1 MQVKAACWAAAAVGI
16 LCYINSLNC
25 NFCFDDLSAVVEN
38 EDLRPD
44 TPLLHLFRNDFWGTP
59 MSQDGSHKSYR
70 PLTVASFRINYALG
84 ELSPWGYHLLNVL
97 LHAVVCYMFVCL
109 SNMIL
114 NDSMSSLMCGLLFA
128 VHPIHT
134 EAVAGVVGRAESLS
148 AIFFIASFICYTQSV
163 GDDYRTQFI
172 YLIGSIVLC
181 GVSTL
186 CKEQGITV
194 VAVCCV
200 YDLFIAHR
208 VDVTELLESLKQIMS
223 TQVFP
228 KWFRPVFIRCSVLL
242 LGTLFLMFLRI
253 RIMGAELPVFTQFDN
268 TAAAS
273 PTPTRQLTFAYLL
286 FINTGLLLLPLH
298 LCCDWTM
305 QTVPLIE
312 SITDWRNVGTIG
324 FFISMILLCWYC
336 AFGKEGE
343 KKGVIAALSLLV
355 FPFVP
360 ASNFFFPVGFVVAE
374 RILYVPSMG
383 FILLVVIGWRKLR
396 DWHRP
401 FCNVLITITLI
412 FMALKTIN
420 RNPAWF
426 NDETL
431 FKDAIKVNPLNA
443 KLYNNLGHVYEDRG
457 DLLTAESYFHQA
469 VDIQVDDIGG
479 HINMGRI
486 LKALER
492 FDESEVSYQ
501 KAMDMMPRL
510 DGEVKTFRVAPSHIN
525 VYYNLANLIKRDPA
539 RLEEAELL
547 YRTAI
552 RMRPSFES
560 AHMNLGDVLLKMS
573 RIDEAEKAYK
583 KAIEIKPKYADAHFN
598 LGVVY
603 LSKKSPVEASRS
615 FQKALSV
622 DPNHVLS
629 MVNLALMLQESK
641 KASDLDKAVSLYS
654 RVLELDPTNEKAL
667 FNMGVVAMDLG
678 QGEEAEKWFKKTAST
693 YSDSRSANFNLALL
707 YSNQKRHRDSVDIL
721 VPLVEQFPTHT
732 NSYQLLGDSYVA
744 LKQYKEAV
752 DTYLGCMTV
761 DPRQVSCQHNI
772 GVAYVEL
779 GRFEEAEHSF
789 KKTLEIDPN
798 YGSAKRHLQLIR
810 QKIAER
816 EKAKHVTTSHN

>member
-1 MQVKAACWAAAAVGI
+1 MHHVACWSAAAVAI
-16 LCYINSLNC
+16 LCYVNSLHC
-25 NFCFDDLSAVVEN
+25 TFCFDDLSAVVEN
-38 EDLRPD
+38 QDLRPD
-44 TPLLHLFRNDFWGTP
+44 TPLAEIFRNDFWGTP

-84 ELSPWGYHLLNVL
+84 ELNPWGYHLMNVL

-109 SNMIL
+109 SNMVL
-114 NDSMSSLMCGLLFA
+114 KDSISSLMCGLLFA

-148 AIFFIASFICYTQSV
+148 AIFFIATFVCYTYSIGENGQTS
-163 GDDYRTQFI
+163 FL
-172 YLIGSIVLC
+172 YLIGSIALC
-181 GVSTL
+181 VVSTL

-194 VAVCCV
+194 VAVCCI
-200 YDLFIAHR
+200 YDLFIAHQ
-208 VDVTELLESLKQIMS
+208 VDISDLLESLKRFIS
-223 TQVFP
+223 TQALP
-228 KWFRPVFIRCSVLL
+228 DWFRPVLIRCSALL
-242 LGTLFLMFLRI
+242 VSTLFLMFLRI

-268 TAAAS
+268 PAAVS

-312 SITDWRNVGTIG
+312 SITDWRNLGTIG
-324 FFISMILLCWYC
+324 FFVSMGLLGWHC
-336 AFGKEGE
+336 AFGKEWE

-355 FPFVP
+355 FPFIP
-360 ASNFFFPVGFVVAE
+360 ASNLFFPVGFVVAE

-383 FILLVVIGWRKLR
+383 FILLVIIGWGKLR
-396 DWHRP
+396 NQCKPISDL
-401 FCNVLITITLI
+401 LISITLV
-412 FMALKTIN
+412 FLALKTID

-426 NDETL
+426 SDETL
-431 FKDAIKVNPLNA
+431 FQAAIRVNPKNA

-457 DLLTAESYFHQA
+457 DLVTAESYFHHA
-469 VDIQVDDIGG
+469 VDIQSDDIGG
-479 HINMGRI
+479 HINMGRV

-510 DGEVKTFRVAPSHIN
+510 DGEVKKFRVAPSHIN

-539 RLEEAELL
+539 RLQEAEQL

-552 RMRPSFES
+552 RMRPNFDS
-560 AHMNLGDVLLKMS
+560 AHMNLGDLLLKTN
-573 RIDEAEKAYK
+573 RIDEAEAAYK
-583 KAIEIKPKYADAHFN
+583 KVIEIKPKYADAHFN

-603 LSKKSPVEASRS
+603 LSKNSPVEATRS

-641 KASDLDKAVSLYS
+641 ETSDSNEAVHLYR

-667 FNMGVVAMDLG
+667 FNLGVIAMDLD
-678 QGEEAEKWFKKTAST
+678 QWEEAEKWFQKTVT
-693 YSDSRSANFNLALL
+693 LHPDSRSSHFNLALL
-707 YSNQKRHRDSVDIL
+707 YSRQKRHRESIQIL
-721 VPLVEQFPTHT
+721 SSLVERFPSHT
-732 NSYQLLGDSYVA
+732 TSYQLLGDSYVA
-744 LKQYKEAV
+744 VEQYEEAV
-752 DTYLGCMTV
+752 KAYLGCMKV
-761 DPRQVSCQHNI
+761 DSLQVSCQHNI

-779 GRFEEAEHSF
+779 GQFEEAERSF
-789 KKTLEIDPN
+789 QRTLKLDPN
-798 YGSAKRHLQLIR
+798 YSNAKRHLQLIR

-816 EKAKHVTTSHN
+816 DTARRSTDKS